1 MDNRVEE
8 FLESLPTEVRDVI
21 DKVLEVELEKLGLE
35 KPKGIKD
42 QIKQIIHKEVKQ
54 SET

>member
-1 MDNRVEE
+1 MDNRIGE
-8 FLESLPTEVRDVI
+8 FLENLPTEVRNVI
-21 DKVLEVELEKLGLE
+21 DKVLEVELEKLDLG

-54 SET
+54 RET